1 MDQEEC
7 RELGQA
13 LDLFLDEA
21 LERILFSNPV
31 DRERIARSRLRP
43 LLMKGS
49 LVFQAEEQVGRQAF
63 HRNLSREEALSY
75 IRELLDGSFRQ
86 AEIVSGHGTGLI
98 LVSRKG
104 KVTVKVK
111 RKAHSGGAEAQPARI
126 QPASGL
132 MSHNRQKR
140 YILKE
145 GCAVPFLVD
154 LGVMTREDC

>member
-111 RKAHSGGAEAQPARI
+111 RKAHSGGAEAPPVYSLHPGLCPITARNAI
-126 QPASGL
+126 SL
-132 MSHNRQKR
+132 RR
-140 YILKE
+140 
-145 GCAVPFLVD
+145 AVPFRSWWTW
-154 LGVMTREDC
+154 GS

>member
-49 LVFQAEEQVGRQAF
+49 LV
-63 HRNLSREEALSY
+63 
-75 IRELLDGSFRQ
+75 D
-86 AEIVSGHGTGLI
+86 
-98 LVSRKG
+98 RKS
-104 KVTVKVK
+104 VV
-111 RKAHSGGAEAQPARI
+111 
-126 QPASGL
+126 
-132 MSHNRQKR
+132 
-140 YILKE
+140 
-145 GCAVPFLVD
+145 
-154 LGVMTREDC
+154 